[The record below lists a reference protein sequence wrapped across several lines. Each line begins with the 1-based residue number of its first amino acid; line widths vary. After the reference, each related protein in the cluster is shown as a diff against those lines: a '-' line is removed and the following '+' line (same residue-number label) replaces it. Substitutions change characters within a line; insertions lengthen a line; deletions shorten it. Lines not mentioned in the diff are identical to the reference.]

1 VKGYSASDVAALLG
15 ISVRQVRAYAAL
27 LGAERGPDG
36 SYRFRFPDLVLLRAA
51 RELVSAR
58 VPARTVRRAL
68 RKLRQQLPKGRPLSA
83 VRIAADGREVVV
95 QDGDTLWNPES
106 GQVLFDFAVS
116 ELSTKAA
123 PLARRAVE
131 EARRAPER
139 LTAED
144 WYLLGCDL
152 ETGSPKDA
160 RDAYRRAVE
169 LEPHHADAHVN
180 LGRLLHEDGHASSAA
195 THYRIALQS
204 KPDHAA
210 AAYNLG
216 VALEDLGRRAEA
228 LAAYE
233 KALEA
238 DPGMADA
245 HYNAALLYERAG
257 KKAAAIRHLK
267 ACRNLVDPR

>member
-1 VKGYSASDVAALLG
+1 MKGYSAADVAALLG

-27 LGAERGPDG
+27 LGGERGADG

-58 VPARTVRRAL
+58 VPVRTVRRAVK
-68 RKLRQQLPKGRPLSA
+68 KLRQQLPKGRPLSA
-83 VRIAADGREVVV
+83 LRIKANGRDVVV

-106 GQVLFDFAVS
+106 GQVLFDFSVS

-123 PLARRAVE
+123 PLVRRAAA
-131 EARRAPER
+131 EARRAPEK
-139 LTAED
+139 LSAED

-152 ETGSPKDA
+152 ETGSPREA

-169 LEPHHADAHVN
+169 LDPHHADAHVN
-180 LGRLLHEDGHASSAA
+180 LGRLLHEEGHAASAA
-195 THYRIALQS
+195 THYRIALEAR
-204 KPDHAA
+204 PGHAA
-210 AAYNLG
+210 AAFNLG
-216 VALEDLGRRAEA
+216 VALEDLGRRPEA

-233 KALEA
+233 RALET

-267 ACRNLVDPR
+267 ACRNLVDPH